1 MARTAGRDWFS
12 PCVITASSCWLWSPL
27 VEIGAVRPARPPGAG
42 RPLLDQG
49 EEPVRSRRERR
60 QHDRWRAGPLRL
72 SFSRSAASP
81 AIWARVRACS
91 EAPGDNARPIGS
103 PTLRTSPKWTSVELP
118 SCWSAFRPCGD
129 SRRRP
134 GTPEGICAAAIW
146 NLAHEILAN
155 VVASTAS
162 PTWNIALGV
171 VQWTPRLWSDL
182 DHSRAFCER

>member
-118 SCWSAFRPCGD
+118 SCWSASDLAGIHGD
-129 SRRRP
+129 DLGRLREFVRLQYGISRTKSWLMSWRRP
-134 GTPEGICAAAIW
+134 PHRHGTSRSVSFSGRR
-146 NLAHEILAN
+146 
-155 VVASTAS
+155 ASGL
-162 PTWNIALGV
+162 I
-171 VQWTPRLWSDL
+171 
-182 DHSRAFCER
+182 